1 MIFNLMKNLKTPCHV
16 IDIDRIKEN
25 IESLSYINKKTDAK
39 ILFAIKGFSN
49 DKIIPYFISSFDG
62 ISASSLYE
70 ARLGKEVFNK
80 PIHTFSS
87 AYKTNDFS
95 LVHKFS
101 DYIIFNSNSQLNSF
115 ISSCDVTNKKIGVR
129 INPEFSEI
137 EQFAIN
143 PCHEYSRFGITLN
156 NLKCT
161 ELKKVTGLHFH
172 SMCEQYDSVLEK
184 TLNLVDIKFKDYL
197 EKMNWLNIGGG
208 QLYSDENY
216 NIQNAISSINLL
228 QKKYDLELFIEPCE
242 TVVLNSGYTIASVVD
257 IVNNGMCSAI
267 LDLSAVCHLPNIVN
281 SPYRCD
287 VLNAFSPY
295 EKDYTY
301 RLCGCTCYAGDI
313 FGDYSFTHPLDIGSK
328 IVFLDTAAYSMVKNN
343 YFNGITAPYYAI
355 YNKNKIEIVKE
366 YNYDVFLSIL

>member
-25 IESLSYINKKTDAK
+25 IESLSYINKNTDAK

-62 ISASSLYE
+62 ISASGLYE

-184 TLNLVDIKFKDYL
+184 TLNLVDIKFRDYL
-197 EKMNWLNIGGG
+197 EKMNWLNI
-208 QLYSDENY
+208 E
-216 NIQNAISSINLL
+216 
-228 QKKYDLELFIEPCE
+228 
-242 TVVLNSGYTIASVVD
+242 
-257 IVNNGMCSAI
+257 
-267 LDLSAVCHLPNIVN
+267 
-281 SPYRCD
+281 
-287 VLNAFSPY
+287 
-295 EKDYTY
+295 
-301 RLCGCTCYAGDI
+301 
-313 FGDYSFTHPLDIGSK
+313 
-328 IVFLDTAAYSMVKNN
+328 
-343 YFNGITAPYYAI
+343 
-355 YNKNKIEIVKE
+355 
-366 YNYDVFLSIL
+366 